1 MIDIEALLKIPYGM
15 FVVCSGDKNYGNGFI
30 ANVVF
35 QVTAEPIQIGVCC
48 NKDNHTASIILQTGL
63 FSVSSLSEATPGN
76 IIGVF
81 GFKTGK
87 DPINKLEGLKIKY
100 GYKNIPVLIENAVT
114 CYECKLVQT
123 VDAGSH
129 YIFIGEVITSEITDA
144 EAEIMTYSY
153 YRNVIKGKSPKNAPT
168 YINKSTINLKQKNM
182 STLKKFECEVCGYV
196 YDPAI
201 GDEEAGIKPGTA
213 FEDLPDDWI
222 CPLCGVG
229 KDQFTEID

>member
-1 MIDIEALLKIPYGM
+1 MIDIEALLKFHTVCLL
-15 FVVCSGDKNYGNGFI
+15 FVRGIKIYGNGFI

-123 VDAGSH
+123 VDAGFSLYFH
-129 YIFIGEVITSEITDA
+129 WRSDY
-144 EAEIMTYSY
+144 
-153 YRNVIKGKSPKNAPT
+153 
-168 YINKSTINLKQKNM
+168 
-182 STLKKFECEVCGYV
+182 
-196 YDPAI
+196 
-201 GDEEAGIKPGTA
+201 
-213 FEDLPDDWI
+213 
-222 CPLCGVG
+222 
-229 KDQFTEID
+229 